1 MEFVS
6 GVEAGTTRLSRACS
20 RAQSPALAYRADP
33 KPAAEPTPTLRVR
46 KPAQMPQGDA
56 VAVRLTGRT
65 PHSAPQP
72 SRKEFPM
79 ETNTRTVHTDG
90 SQDSSHQLRHMVDEI
105 DTYLRSAADSGD
117 QKFNA
122 VRDKLS
128 VQVREMRAQ
137 LDELNQATLARV
149 KRAAQQADQSV
160 QAHPYAAMGIA
171 AATGLLIGFLA
182 SRR

>member
-1 MEFVS
+1 
-6 GVEAGTTRLSRACS
+6 
-20 RAQSPALAYRADP
+20 
-33 KPAAEPTPTLRVR
+33 
-46 KPAQMPQGDA
+46 
-56 VAVRLTGRT
+56 
-65 PHSAPQP
+65 
-72 SRKEFPM
+72 M
-79 ETNTRTVHTDG
+79 ETNTRTVPTDG

-117 QKFNA
+117 QRFNA

-160 QAHPYAAMGIA
+160 QSHPYSAMGIA